1 MVLKPA
7 LDQDPNLI
15 TEFIPWQYL
24 LHAWIECDFYLVPM
38 SSESALFKR
47 IKRHVIGRERTFFAA
62 TPPGFEA
69 LCLQELLNLDPVVGN
84 TRVTPGGVEFKGRLE
99 DCYRAN
105 LSLHLPNRILMRI
118 DEFKST
124 NFRQLDRK
132 AGDIPWELYLS
143 PGSLLKVHVTT
154 KHCRLHH
161 STAISDRFQKAATSR
176 LSGIQD
182 AEKPSKTASAEQN
195 IFVRGKDDRF
205 SVSIDSS
212 GDLLYKRGLKKHS
225 GKAPLRET
233 LAAAALRLAGYEG
246 SQPLIDPMCG
256 AGTFSLEGALMAKC
270 MPPGWFRNFAF
281 MEWPSYLAKRWEY
294 IKRQAQSGFVQLVR
308 PVIFASDTDPD
319 ACHRLKDCVEKYS
332 LSDAVRVYQKDFF
345 DLAPGELS
353 GQIGVICINPPYGRR
368 IGKRHDS
375 HAKFHAICDKLKS
388 DYRGWKLV
396 LIAPSRK
403 LAGTVP
409 FHLKS
414 YPILHGGLK
423 LTLLVGKIE

>member
-1 MVLKPA
+1 MPTA
-7 LDQDPNLI
+7 SP
-15 TEFIPWQYL
+15 
-24 LHAWIECDFYLVPM
+24 
-38 SSESALFKR
+38 LFKR

-62 TPPGFEA
+62 TPPGFEP
-69 LCLQELLNLDPVVGN
+69 LCLQELSSLHPVVGHA
-84 TRVTPGGVEFKGRLE
+84 RVTLGGVEFKGRLE

-118 DEFKST
+118 NEFKST
-124 NFRQLDRK
+124 NFRQLERK
-132 AGDIPWELYLS
+132 AGDIPWELYLY
-143 PGSLLKVHVTT
+143 PGSILKVQVAT

-161 STAISDRFQKAATSR
+161 SAAISDRFQKAIANQ
-176 LSGIQD
+176 LSGIQH
-182 AEKPSKTASAEQN
+182 AEKPPKIAATEQN

-212 GDLLYKRGLKKHS
+212 GDLLYKRGLKKHP

-233 LAAAALRLAGYEG
+233 LAAAALRLSKYDS

-256 AGTFSLEGALMAKC
+256 AGTFSLEGALMAKR
-270 MPPGWFRNFAF
+270 MPPGWFRDFAF
-281 MEWPSYLAKRWEY
+281 EEWPSYLAKRWEY
-294 IKRQAQSGFVQLVR
+294 IRRQAQSGFVQ
-308 PVIFASDTDPD
+308 PDQPIIFASDTDPD
-319 ACHRLKDCVEKYS
+319 ACQKLKDCVEKFR
-332 LSDAVRVYQKDFF
+332 LSDAVSVNQKDFF
-345 DLAPGELS
+345 DLAPRKLTD
-353 GQIGVICINPPYGRR
+353 QIGVICINPPYGRR
-368 IGKRHDS
+368 MGARYDS
-375 HAKFHAICDKLKS
+375 HEKFHAICDKLKN

-409 FHLKS
+409 FGTES